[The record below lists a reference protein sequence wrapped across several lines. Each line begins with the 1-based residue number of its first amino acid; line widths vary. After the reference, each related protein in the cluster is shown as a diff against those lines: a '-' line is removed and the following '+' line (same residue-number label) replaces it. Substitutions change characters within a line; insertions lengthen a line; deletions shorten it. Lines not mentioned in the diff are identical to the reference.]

1 MIMQDYQ
8 HFYQRISA
16 PIRKHPRQVTVL
28 RLTNRAIEVLMYL
41 AYLGMV
47 GQQVWTRHGA
57 AWSII
62 VVPGVGF
69 VLVSLA
75 RNFLNVPR
83 PYEQWTLCPLIS
95 REKTGDSFPSRHV
108 FSAMT
113 IAMVAYRVWWPLG
126 IFLVFLTVLLAL
138 IRVVGGVH
146 YPKDVLAGMAA
157 GLVCGALLW
166 LF

>member
-1 MIMQDYQ
+1 MQDYQ

-16 PIRKHPRQVTVL
+16 PFRKHPHLVTAL

-47 GQQVWTRHGA
+47 GEQVWTRHGA
-57 AWSII
+57 AWPII
-62 VVPGVGF
+62 VVPGVSF
-69 VLVSLA
+69 ALLSLA
-75 RNFLNVPR
+75 RNRLNAPR
-83 PYEQWTLCPLIS
+83 PYEQWLLRPLIS

-113 IAMVAYRVWWPLG
+113 IAMVACQIWWPLG
-126 IFLVFLTVLLAL
+126 IFLVFLAVLLAL